1 MKLFGHGRLG
11 RKSPI
16 SKVFTRK
23 GAQMFSQLAQ
33 KTGGAMATTG
43 AVMTATGIGA
53 PAGAVIAGAG
63 ALVGGVGA
71 ITGGIEGLT
80 RAKDVEDVVDAGVG
94 IVKGAVG
101 AKTATR

>member
-1 MKLFGHGRLG
+1 MKLFGYGRVG

-23 GAQMFSQLAQ
+23 GAQMFSHLAQ

-71 ITGGIEGLT
+71 ITGGVEGLT
-80 RAKDVEDVVDAGVG
+80 RAKDVEDVVDSGGQV
-94 IVKGAVG
+94 IKGAIG
-101 AKTATR
+101 LRR

>member
-1 MKLFGHGRLG
+1 MRLFGHGRVG
-11 RKSPI
+11 RKSPL

-23 GAQMFSQLAQ
+23 GMQTFSHLAQ

-53 PAGAVIAGAG
+53 VPGAIIGGAG

-71 ITGGIEGLT
+71 ITGGVEGLT
-80 RAKDVEDVVDAGVG
+80 RAKDVEDVVDSGVG

-101 AKTATR
+101 LRGK